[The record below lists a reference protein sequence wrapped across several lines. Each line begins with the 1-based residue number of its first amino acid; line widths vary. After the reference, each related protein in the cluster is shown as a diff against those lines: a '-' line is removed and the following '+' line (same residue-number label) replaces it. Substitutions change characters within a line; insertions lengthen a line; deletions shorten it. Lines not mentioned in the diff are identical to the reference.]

1 MNLEG
6 VSKFL
11 DENSTCVLAS
21 VNADGAPQAAT
32 VGFSHGSDFSILVA
46 TNEKTRKYQNLQNNS
61 NVAIVVSVTAPRTV
75 QYEGVAKEV
84 STEELG
90 ERLERHFTKVPMA
103 KKMSGESGQ
112 RYFLV
117 TPTWLRFTDFSAPEP
132 IFETKD
138 FS

>member
-1 MNLEG
+1 MSLAD

-11 DENSTCVLAS
+11 DENDTCVLATVS
-21 VNADGAPQAAT
+21 ADGVPQAAT
-32 VGFSHGSDFSILVA
+32 VGFSHASDFSILVA

-61 NVAIVVSVTAPRTV
+61 KVAIVVSVTAPKTV

-84 STEELG
+84 SVEEIG
-90 ERLERHFTKVPMA
+90 ERLEQHFTKVPMS
-103 KKMSGESGQ
+103 KKMAGDAGQ
-112 RYFLV
+112 RYFLI